1 VFDSLAPFLRRD
13 RVVVGAAL
21 AVVVVLSWAYVVLG
35 AGTGTPA
42 SQMSGLPT
50 ALHVSD
56 PMAMMQPTRWTS
68 GYALLMFI
76 MWWLM
81 MLATMLPSA
90 APMILLFA
98 ALTRSQHGSTAPYA
112 STGLFAA
119 GYLAVWAAFS
129 ILAVALQWQLS
140 RLALLSPMMVATS
153 TALGAI
159 LLLAAGVWQFTPL
172 KQVCLRHC
180 RAPAEFLT
188 LHWRNGQGS
197 AVRMGIVHGVYC
209 LGCCWMLM
217 LLLFY
222 GGIMNI
228 YWIAGLTTLVFVEK
242 LAPFGKWV
250 TGLVGAAF
258 ILSGALLSVQL
269 MRPS

>member
-1 VFDSLAPFLRRD
+1 MFDSLAPVLRRD
-13 RVVVGAAL
+13 RILVGGAL
-21 AVVVVLSWAYVVLG
+21 AVVVVLSWAYVVVG
-35 AGTGTPA
+35 AGTGASA

-50 ALHVSD
+50 ALHIND
-56 PMAMMQPTRWTS
+56 PMGAMTPVRWTS
-68 GYALLMFI
+68 GYALLMFV

-98 ALTRSQHGSTAPYA
+98 ALTRSQQGSTAPYTG
-112 STGLFAA
+112 TGLFVA
-119 GYLAVWAAFS
+119 GYLVVWAGFS
-129 ILAVALQWQLS
+129 VLAVAFQWQLS
-140 RLALLSPMMVATS
+140 RVALLSPMMVTTS
-153 TALGAI
+153 AALGGM

-172 KQVCLRHC
+172 KHVCLRNC

-188 LHWRNGQGS
+188 LHWRTGRGG
-197 AVRMGIVHGVYC
+197 AALMGVLHGIYC

-250 TGLVGAAF
+250 TSLVGAAF
-258 ILSGALLSVQL
+258 ILTGGLSLVHLLRL
-269 MRPS
+269 G

>member
-1 VFDSLAPFLRRD
+1 VLDSLAPVLRRD
-13 RVVVGAAL
+13 RVVVGVTL
-21 AVVVVLSWAYVVLG
+21 AVVVVLSWAYVVTG
-35 AGTGTPA
+35 GGTGTPA

-50 ALHVSD
+50 ALHGND
-56 PMAMMQPTRWTS
+56 PMGAMEPIRWTP
-68 GYALLMFI
+68 GYALLIFV

-90 APMILLFA
+90 APMILLFS
-98 ALTRSQHGSTAPYA
+98 ALTRREHGSTAPYMG
-112 STGLFAA
+112 TGLFAG
-119 GYLAVWAAFS
+119 GYVAVWAGFS
-129 ILAVALQWQLS
+129 LLAVAFQWQLS

-159 LLLAAGVWQFTPL
+159 LLLAAGIWQFTPL
-172 KQVCLRHC
+172 KHVCLRHC

-188 LHWRNGQGS
+188 HHWRNGRGG
-197 AVRMGIVHGVYC
+197 AVQMGILHGIYC

-217 LLLFY
+217 LLLFF

-258 ILSGALLSVQL
+258 ILSGGLLFVHL
-269 MRPS
+269 ARPS

>member
-1 VFDSLAPFLRRD
+1 VFDSLAPVLRRD
-13 RVVVGAAL
+13 RLVVVVAL
-21 AVVVVLSWAYVVLG
+21 AVVVVLSWAYVVVG

-42 SQMSGLPT
+42 SQMSALPT
-50 ALHVSD
+50 ALHIDD
-56 PMAMMQPTRWTS
+56 PMGAMVPIRWTP
-68 GYALLMFI
+68 GYALLMFV

-98 ALTRSQHGSTAPYA
+98 ALIRNQHGSPAPYVG
-112 STGLFAA
+112 TGLFAA
-119 GYLAVWAAFS
+119 GYLAVWAGFG
-129 ILAVALQWQLS
+129 IPAVALQWQLS
-140 RLALLSPMMVATS
+140 RLALLSPMMVTTS
-153 TALGAI
+153 TALGSM

-172 KQVCLRHC
+172 KHVCLRHC

-188 LHWRNGQGS
+188 LHWRKGQGG
-197 AVRMGIVHGVYC
+197 AVLMGILHGAYC

-242 LAPFGKWV
+242 LAPFGSWV
-250 TGLVGAAF
+250 SGFIGAGF
-258 ILSGALLSVQL
+258 ILAGLSL
-269 MRPS
+269 

>member
-1 VFDSLAPFLRRD
+1 MFDSLAPLLRRD
-13 RVVVGAAL
+13 RIVVGGAL
-21 AVVVVLSWAYVVLG
+21 AVVVFLSWAYVVVG

-42 SQMSGLPT
+42 SQMSGWPT
-50 ALHVSD
+50 SLHIND
-56 PMAMMQPTRWTS
+56 PMGAMEPARWTT
-68 GYALLMFI
+68 GYALLMFV

-90 APMILLFA
+90 APLILLFA
-98 ALTRSQHGSTAPYA
+98 ALTRSQRGLTAPYMG
-112 STGLFAA
+112 TGLFAS
-119 GYLAVWAAFS
+119 GYLAVWAVFS
-129 ILAVALQWQLS
+129 VLAVALQWQLS
-140 RLALLSPMMVATS
+140 RVALLSPMMVTTS
-153 TALGAI
+153 AALGAI

-172 KQVCLRHC
+172 KHVCLRHC

-188 LHWRNGQGS
+188 LHWRTGPGG
-197 AVRMGIVHGVYC
+197 AVLMGVLHGAYC

-250 TGLVGAAF
+250 TSLVGTAF
-258 ILSGALLSVQL
+258 IILGGLSLVHLLRL
-269 MRPS
+269 G